1 VLTKPDTGRARI
13 SGSTLPTA
21 AQLWKAFVRQGTA
34 KAPAPPRSRHCHDR
48 ATHTITDV
56 EPLAERWVRLT
67 FGHGAVHEVDLADL
81 LSAGGV
87 FASIR
92 DEREVFE
99 AVAVDEFG
107 TIAWPGDVDLD
118 PDVLRGDQT
127 PASGRALPRRVI
139 QPA

>member
-1 VLTKPDTGRARI
+1 M
-13 SGSTLPTA
+13 TA
-21 AQLWKAFVRQGTA
+21 
-34 KAPAPPRSRHCHDR
+34 SR
-48 ATHTITDV
+48 TTITKV

-67 FGHGAVHEVDLADL
+67 FGDGAVHEVDLAGL
-81 LSAGGV
+81 LAVGGV

-92 DEREVFE
+92 DQREVFE
-99 AVAVDEFG
+99 AVAVDHEFG

-118 PDVLRGDQT
+118 PDVLRGDQS

>member
-1 VLTKPDTGRARI
+1 M
-13 SGSTLPTA
+13 TA
-21 AQLWKAFVRQGTA
+21 
-34 KAPAPPRSRHCHDR
+34 PRN
-48 ATHTITDV
+48 TITDV

-107 TIAWPGDVDLD
+107 TFAWPGDVDLD